1 MIKTKPYTADEIR
14 EIVSIKAREQN
25 ITLSKDALEH
35 LTKIGEEHSLRYA
48 LQLLTP
54 AYIIAKEKGKS
65 VVDREEVEY
74 VKRHFISVRESVEYV
89 KSLEEKF
96 LR

>member
-1 MIKTKPYTADEIR
+1 MIRTRPYTAEEIR
-14 EIVSIKAREQN
+14 EIISIKANEQ
-25 ITLSKDALEH
+25 KVP
-35 LTKIGEEHSLRYA
+35 LTKEALDLLTSIGVDHSLRYA

-54 AYIIAKEKGKS
+54 AYIVAKERGKGS
-65 VVDREEVEY
+65 VGREEIEEVR
-74 VKRHFISVRESVEYV
+74 RHFVSVKESVEYV

>member
-1 MIKTKPYTADEIR
+1 MR
-14 EIVSIKAREQN
+14 EIITIKAREQN
-25 ITLSKDALEH
+25 VPLGRDALEL
-35 LTKIGEEHSLRYA
+35 LTAIGAEHSLRYA

-54 AYIIAKEKGKS
+54 AYIIAKERGRS
-65 VVDREEVEY
+65 TVTREEVEY
-74 VKRHFISVRESVEYV
+74 VKRHFVSVKESVEYV